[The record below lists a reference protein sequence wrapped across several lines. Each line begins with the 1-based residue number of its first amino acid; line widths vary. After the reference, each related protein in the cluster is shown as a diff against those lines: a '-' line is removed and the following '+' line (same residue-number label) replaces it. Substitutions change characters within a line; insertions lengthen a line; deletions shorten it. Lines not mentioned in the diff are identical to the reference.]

1 MTLSVTYSCRAA
13 LARTPACPRP
23 PRGPP
28 PRCPPTPARGAPRTL
43 RARPAPARTK
53 LEPAATRAPRGLHA
67 RLDSGPAGSATGDW
81 PAPALPASYLP
92 QLGRHPGEGALPAS
106 RRTPGSPG
114 PSARR
119 GALARARVNPFAA
132 ASRRPHPRS
141 TPPPPPRLPQALH
154 PQALLRCPAP
164 SPGPRHCAGAPLSLP
179 PHPAVGGGGGLP
191 GDWKLG
197 RATSPPR
204 GPAEHRGEPARQGTP
219 PIPPPA
225 SPYTLWP
232 RRLPPRISAV
242 EAGFDPVMERGCRPE
257 IGAGG
262 PSGRRACGEHPGAG
276 AGAGLGAAIG
286 AGFLGFHPDSPSALP
301 ADSVLLGDHVTRA
314 AFDPSLGA
322 GRGRGRE
329 GVSDAGPTRARG
341 GCRESRRR

>member
-1 MTLSVTYSCRAA
+1 MTYSCRAA
-13 LARTPACPRP
+13 LACTPACPGP

-28 PRCPPTPARGAPRTL
+28 PLCPPTPARGAPRTL

-53 LEPAATRAPRGLHA
+53 LEPAVTRAPRGLHA

-92 QLGRHPGEGALPAS
+92 RLGRHPGEGALPAS

-119 GALARARVNPFAA
+119 GALARAGVNPFAA
-132 ASRRPHPRS
+132 ASRRSHPRS
-141 TPPPPPRLPQALH
+141 TPPPPRLPQALH
-154 PQALLRCPAP
+154 PQALPPGAQPPVPAP
-164 SPGPRHCAGAPLSLP
+164 GSALGHRSASPLIPRWE
-179 PHPAVGGGGGLP
+179 VGGSPRRLEVGARHLAP
-191 GDWKLG
+191 A
-197 RATSPPR
+197 RAR
-204 GPAEHRGEPARQGTP
+204 GAQRGEPARQGTP
-219 PIPPPA
+219 PPA
-225 SPYTLWP
+225 SPYTLRP
-232 RRLPPRISAV
+232 QRLPPRISAV
-242 EAGFDPVMERGCRPE
+242 EAGFDPLVERGCRPE